1 MDERYDQF
9 KDFFSQN
16 LSFQEKKKI
25 WLEVNEMSEEELDK
39 MLAANRERLGRVP
52 KVGEEAPNFELEL
65 LGVNKKG
72 TGEIVRL
79 SALRGRPVALVFGA
93 YT

>member
-1 MDERYDQF
+1 
-9 KDFFSQN
+9 
-16 LSFQEKKKI
+16 
-25 WLEVNEMSEEELDK
+25 
-39 MLAANRERLGRVP
+39 MLASNRERLGRVP
-52 KVGEEAPNFELEL
+52 KVGEEAPDFELER
-65 LGVNKKG
+65 LGANKKG